1 MRAAGTVEFRH
12 GLAWGSPVLSQPGYR
27 GVGLIDFERGRTRV
41 VQIGLPDATMQTLK
55 ARRSRNPLR
64 RLALGGLR
72 RLLEHAS
79 AACEMRFEGDA
90 VFARRSDTEP
100 WLEVGPPRS
109 GRSGRRLANDPAW
122 TIDVLD
128 APPAA
133 IRQQQESAR
142 SDGGSQIEVL
152 LDLKEAQRLLP
163 DELAAEA
170 AQAGSSDR
178 LRRVPMQMVLSEDG
192 LPRRIAISPSISTD
206 SGEAAWQVLEFTRF
220 RVRFDEP
227 NLWIEWR
234 RLNREARLANES

>member
-1 MRAAGTVEFRH
+1 
-12 GLAWGSPVLSQPGYR
+12 
-27 GVGLIDFERGRTRV
+27 
-41 VQIGLPDATMQTLK
+41 
-55 ARRSRNPLR
+55 
-64 RLALGGLR
+64 
-72 RLLEHAS
+72 
-79 AACEMRFEGDA
+79 MRFEGDA